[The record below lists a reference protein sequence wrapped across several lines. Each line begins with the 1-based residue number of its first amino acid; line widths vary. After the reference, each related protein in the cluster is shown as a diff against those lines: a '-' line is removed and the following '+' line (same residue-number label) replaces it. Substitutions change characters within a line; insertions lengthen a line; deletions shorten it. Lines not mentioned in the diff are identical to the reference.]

1 LRVKDIFPDTR
12 IEVVEGDLKMLI
24 LAALVGFYLGV
35 FIGLL
40 NYYAHKYNYERAK
53 SAVKAGIAG
62 ASFAIFLNLCEIVL
76 RFGITTKIVE
86 FYLVFVICMITP
98 FAVSFIPSRKA

>member
-1 LRVKDIFPDTR
+1 
-12 IEVVEGDLKMLI
+12 MLI

-40 NYYAHKYNYERAK
+40 NYYARKYNSKRAK

-76 RFGITTKIVE
+76 RFGLTTKIVE
-86 FYLVFVICMITP
+86 FYLVFVICMVAP
-98 FAVSFIPSRKA
+98 LAVSLIYSRTSSPL